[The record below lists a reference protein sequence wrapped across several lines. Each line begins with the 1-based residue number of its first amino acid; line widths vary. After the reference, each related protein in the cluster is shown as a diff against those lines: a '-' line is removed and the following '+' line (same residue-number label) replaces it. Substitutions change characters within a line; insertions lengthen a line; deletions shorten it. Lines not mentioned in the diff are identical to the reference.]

1 MSIAEI
7 ERAIEQ
13 LPPED
18 LARFAEWFEEFM
30 ARAWDK
36 QIEEDVQAGR
46 LDALIREAEQEYE
59 AGRTRPL

>member
-1 MSIAEI
+1 MGIAEI

-18 LARFAEWFEEFM
+18 LAQFAEWFEEFM
-30 ARAWDK
+30 AQAWDK

-59 AGRTRPL
+59 AGHTRPM